1 MNDEI
6 KEILRTLKAKSTRY
20 EYCLKENISYN
31 DESYEAHLLL
41 DYITNLQKENERL
54 KVALKG
60 TTHCYDEEEHKKLKE
75 ENERLRTVLNGSE
88 EKRKKSIE
96 YIKSNYID
104 NPIEFKK
111 ELLSIL
117 GGDK

>member
-6 KEILRTLKAKSTRY
+6 KEILEDLRNKNMSVDDLTH
-20 EYCLKENISYN
+20 N
-31 DESYEAHLLL
+31 DKTKLL

>member
-1 MNDEI
+1 MNEEI
-6 KEILRTLKAKSTRY
+6 KENIKPTL
-20 EYCLKENISYN
+20 EWLKECANYN
-31 DESYEAHLLL
+31 WIFETSNSSELL